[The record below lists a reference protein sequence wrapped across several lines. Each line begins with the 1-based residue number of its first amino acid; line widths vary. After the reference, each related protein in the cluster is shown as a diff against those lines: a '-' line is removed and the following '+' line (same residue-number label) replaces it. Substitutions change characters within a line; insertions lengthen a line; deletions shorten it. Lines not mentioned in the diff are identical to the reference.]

1 VPAGEKP
8 EAGELRRFLSQSLPA
23 WMVPAAWVL
32 LDALPLSP
40 AGKVDRRA
48 LARIDPEPEA
58 RATVQDA
65 PRSPAEEALARIWAE
80 VLRVERVGV
89 NDDFFELGGDSILS
103 IQVVARA
110 AEAGLQVT
118 PRQVFEHPTVA
129 ALAAVAVATG
139 GEAGTV
145 AVEGPAPL
153 TPIQRVF
160 FAREPADLHRFNMS
174 VLLVPREPLDV
185 ASLEHALGILLDR
198 HDALRLRFAKRNGE
212 WTQRVDAPGGPVPL
226 TRLDLSALSPALS
239 DAEVEAV
246 FAAAADAL
254 QGSLDLE
261 RGVVRAALIAAAGRE
276 RLLLVIH
283 HLAVDA
289 VSWRVLLED
298 FERSYLGGEN
308 TRLPPATTPFSRW
321 AVTLETYA
329 GSAEVARELPF
340 WRAQADAAVSRPPLP
355 LDGTGGDNGEDTEA
369 TSRAVTVS
377 LDPAMTRAFL
387 KDAHRAYQTRPE
399 ELLLAALVEA
409 VGGWTGERA
418 LQVDVEAHGR
428 EPVFAGAEGI
438 DLSRTVGWFTSV
450 HPVWLDLRSA
460 QGPGGAVKTT
470 KEALRRVPYRGLGYG
485 VLRHLRGEAFA
496 APPPEIAFNY
506 LGQIDLLL
514 GGSALFDVD
523 PEPPGLPRSPR
534 AARPYRFEVNAWVRD
549 GRLTVS
555 WGHGERRHRRDTV
568 ERLAER
574 FLAVLRDLIDH
585 CLAPD
590 AGGFTPSDFPAAAL
604 DQKSLDRLLG
614 NLQSR
619 GGRRR

>member
-1 VPAGEKP
+1 
-8 EAGELRRFLSQSLPA
+8 
-23 WMVPAAWVL
+23 
-32 LDALPLSP
+32 
-40 AGKVDRRA
+40 
-48 LARIDPEPEA
+48 
-58 RATVQDA
+58 
-65 PRSPAEEALARIWAE
+65 
-80 VLRVERVGV
+80 
-89 NDDFFELGGDSILS
+89 
-103 IQVVARA
+103 
-110 AEAGLQVT
+110 
-118 PRQVFEHPTVA
+118 VA
-129 ALAAVAVATG
+129 ALAAVAVVTG

-153 TPIQRVF
+153 TPIQRLF
-160 FAREPADLHRFNMS
+160 FEREPADPHRFNMS
-174 VLLVPREPLDV
+174 VLLTPREPLQ
-185 ASLEHALGILLDR
+185 AARLEHALGILVDR
-198 HDALRLRFAKRNGE
+198 HDALRLRFEKRDRE

-226 TRLDLSALSPALS
+226 THLDLSALPT
-239 DAEVEAV
+239 EVGEAA

-261 RGVVRAALIAAAGRE
+261 RGVVRAALVTAAGRE
-276 RLLLVIH
+276 RLLLIIH

-298 FERSYLGGEN
+298 FERSYLGGEDA
-308 TRLPPATTPFSRW
+308 RLPPVTTPFSRW

-329 GSAEVARELPF
+329 GSAEAAREIPL
-340 WRAQADAAVSRPPLP
+340 WRAQADAAAGRPPLP
-355 LDGTGGDNGEDTEA
+355 LDVRNGEDGDDTEA
-369 TSRAVTVS
+369 TSRAVTAS

-409 VGGWTGERA
+409 VGGWTGERT
-418 LQVDVEAHGR
+418 LQVDVEGHGR

-460 QGPGGAVKTT
+460 QGPGEAVKRT
-470 KEALRRVPYRGLGYG
+470 KEALRRVPHRGLGFG

-496 APPPEIAFNY
+496 QLTAVPSEVSFNY
-506 LGQIDLLL
+506 MGQVDLLL

-555 WGHGERRHRRDTV
+555 WGHGERRHRRDTA

-574 FLAVLRDLIDH
+574 FLAALRELIDH